1 MIESV
6 PRFVQGIFE
15 FTGAGYD
22 RPTQLTGYTVS
33 ADKRAQPIYLRAGN
47 SSDQLVVLTL
57 SKDGA
62 PMRLF
67 PVGARS
73 AAHVPLAVVEDIHP
87 DTRLDI
93 AVAGPAGT
101 GGTIVLDFG
110 LVEI

>member
-22 RPTQLTGYTVS
+22 RPAQIAGYTVS